1 MFQQTRSIHFS
12 VYGLIAVLAAMVS
25 VRQPASAN
33 GLLETP
39 NTEYSLEKNNPLNT
53 WFPTNNGLIGATI
66 SGIAIDAENPS
77 TLYALAD
84 DADGVNK
91 STDGAQSW
99 TGFSAVP
106 GVAMAMDP
114 NDSSILYTGSD
125 SGDSDRGIF
134 KSTDAGV
141 TWESSG
147 LSTVRILDV
156 EVDPSNSE
164 TIYAAGLYSVFKST
178 NGGVDWQ
185 IINNGLPLNDF
196 WGVVVDPSNPM
207 NVYAVL
213 DSSDPG
219 PMYKSIDGGASWFLS
234 SNGLSNGNLRNLTI
248 DPSNPSVLY
257 TGSFGGGVFKTT
269 DAGDSWAQANEGLTG
284 FVVFQVVIDP
294 VTPSTV
300 YAATGSGV
308 FKSTDAADT
317 WVPFNAGLTDSTAVV
332 NLAIDPVDPAVLYI
346 GTFGEGV
353 FKMIQS
359 TDVGLSDAGLIVPG
373 FEVEVGN
380 ASGPTTFFAIRNTSD
395 SPVTANASYHGKLVD
410 EEPLRTD
417 VFMLEPQQT
426 ITQNVRSNLSD
437 LEVSDG
443 FANGL
448 ILITEAGVSSAPN
461 LEGDFFRVDT
471 ANAFATGDRLVRSGD
486 LCINQEIRFVDFG
499 SGSQFRIL
507 VDHPQ
512 GPDMPSFSYTSYEED
527 GDLIVEDEF
536 FTSDHLIDVDVAD
549 LGINPSFGT
558 VIFDFSN
565 SGGGYVSAKYSAF
578 GLFSVELNSACRD

>member
-1 MFQQTRSIHFS
+1 MFQQTRFIHFS
-12 VYGLIAVLAAMVS
+12 ICGFIALLAAMVS
-25 VRQPASAN
+25 ARQTASTN

-39 NTEYSLEKNNPLNT
+39 NTEYSLEKDNPLNT
-53 WFPTNNGLIGATI
+53 WFPANNGLIGI
-66 SGIAIDAENPS
+66 DIAGVVIDADNPS
-77 TLYALAD
+77 IVYALA
-84 DADGVNK
+84 ADTGVNK

-106 GVAMAMDP
+106 AITMAIDP
-114 NDSSILYTGSD
+114 NNSSVLYTG
-125 SGDSDRGIF
+125 GDPGGIF

-141 TWESSG
+141 TWASSG
-147 LSTVRILDV
+147 LSTVNILDV
-156 EVDPSNSE
+156 EVDPSNSG
-164 TIYAAGLYSVFKST
+164 TIYAAGLHSVFKST
-178 NGGVDWQ
+178 NGGADWQ
-185 IINNGLPLNDF
+185 TINNELPQNDF

-207 NVYAVL
+207 NVYAVV
-213 DSSDPG
+213 DSSNPG

-234 SNGLSNGNLRNLTI
+234 SNGITNGSLRNLTI

-269 DAGDSWAQANEGLTG
+269 DAGDSWMQANEGLAG

-300 YAATGSGV
+300 YAATASGV

-317 WVPFNAGLTDSTAVV
+317 WITFNGGLTASTTVLS
-332 NLAIDPVDPAVLYI
+332 LAIDPVDPAVLYI
-346 GTFGEGV
+346 GTFGAGV

-359 TDVGLSDAGLIVPG
+359 TDGGLSDAGLIVPG

-395 SPVTANASYHGKLVD
+395 NPVAANVSYHGKLVN

-417 VFMLEPQQT
+417 VLMLEPQQT
-426 ITQNVRSNLSD
+426 TTQNVRSNLSD

-448 ILITEAGVSSAPN
+448 ILITEAGASSAPN

-471 ANAFATGDRLVRSGD
+471 ANAFATGDRLIRPGD
-486 LCINQEIRFVDFG
+486 LCINQEIRFVEFG

-527 GDLIVEDEF
+527 GDLIIEDEF
-536 FTSDHLIDVDVAD
+536 FTSDHLTEVDVAD